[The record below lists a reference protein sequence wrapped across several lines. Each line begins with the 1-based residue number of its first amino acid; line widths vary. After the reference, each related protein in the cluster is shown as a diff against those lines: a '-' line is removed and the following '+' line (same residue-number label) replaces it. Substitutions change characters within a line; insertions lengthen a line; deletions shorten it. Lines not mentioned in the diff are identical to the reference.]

1 MAILRSHGI
10 LLVDSIPTHT
20 PTAGQARLARLENT
34 STFYYYDGSG
44 WATQESKVYTTN
56 RETIAV
62 DKTLVNADVN
72 LQHIENSTGANLNV
86 IFPVAPNLD
95 KHFIVK
101 NNPTSTGTITVNSFI
116 LNPGDIYEAVH
127 DGTEWIVI

>member
-34 STFYYYDGSG
+34 STF
-44 WATQESKVYTTN
+44 
-56 RETIAV
+56 
-62 DKTLVNADVN
+62 N